1 MKLFYSASI
10 ETLNRFPN
18 YKKDKVRMRWFRAYR
33 VEEFEKTVTHGGGDP
48 LALYGLEEILFV
60 SHRNFLNVK

>member
-1 MKLFYSASI
+1 
-10 ETLNRFPN
+10 
-18 YKKDKVRMRWFRAYR
+18 MRWFRAYR